1 MAGEKA
7 KLLCSFGGEFISQQ
21 GKPFYV
27 GGKTRLVSID
37 RSVSFRSLLS
47 KMSELYDADPSSLDI
62 KFQLP
67 DGGLE
72 SRLVSVETDDDV
84 RNMMEEFDS
93 NRKIPI
99 FLFTDKT
106 QNTDDDEI
114 AVEDDVP
121 YLEAAATETVRE
133 MTSVAAEEPLESQ
146 SGRSTSATSAR
157 RDYGRHSLV
166 GPSMSGE
173 RFRRESQS
181 LVVGQEYEDVQTF
194 RNALTSAAIAAN
206 FELHMI
212 RSDQRRV
219 TARCAA
225 EGCMW
230 RVHASKLPQVSTFRI
245 RTLTPE
251 HTCVRSEDAGHRQAT
266 AKWIANCIRDK
277 LRQNRNYKP
286 REILNDIH
294 REYGVLITYKRAFLG
309 REKALEELSAEP
321 ARNMVPIEG
330 SYEAIMENHSEVQT
344 WGEIHDPPRKKR
356 AYRPHQPK
364 EVRPLH
370 CTRCNQIGHNR
381 RTCMGAESMQDGL
394 S

>member
-121 YLEAAATETVRE
+121 YLEAAATETVR
-133 MTSVAAEEPLESQ
+133 
-146 SGRSTSATSAR
+146 
-157 RDYGRHSLV
+157 Y
-166 GPSMSGE
+166 
-173 RFRRESQS
+173 
-181 LVVGQEYEDVQTF
+181 
-194 RNALTSAAIAAN
+194 
-206 FELHMI
+206 
-212 RSDQRRV
+212 
-219 TARCAA
+219 
-225 EGCMW
+225 
-230 RVHASKLPQVSTFRI
+230 
-245 RTLTPE
+245 
-251 HTCVRSEDAGHRQAT
+251 
-266 AKWIANCIRDK
+266 
-277 LRQNRNYKP
+277 
-286 REILNDIH
+286 
-294 REYGVLITYKRAFLG
+294 
-309 REKALEELSAEP
+309 
-321 ARNMVPIEG
+321 
-330 SYEAIMENHSEVQT
+330 
-344 WGEIHDPPRKKR
+344 
-356 AYRPHQPK
+356 
-364 EVRPLH
+364 
-370 CTRCNQIGHNR
+370 CT
-381 RTCMGAESMQDGL
+381 
-394 S
+394 